1 MSFFKTKKFY
11 IILAVVLLVVFI
23 SYRQYRAQNKAPVY
37 ETVKVQRGNLIQT
50 VEATGKVETA
60 GDLSLRFEVPGTM
73 GQVAVKEGAAV
84 KAGTFLASLRLG
96 ELNAAVAQAQAN
108 LDQRIAGSS
117 QAERNYYQAVVQ
129 EAQADWNK
137 AKSDTANAVA
147 TAEAALKT
155 AENNLKLATG
165 GENSQI
171 VSNAYEDAVALLQ
184 TSLSV
189 LDDGLTQADNILAVD
204 NIFANT
210 DFVSTLSILNISKL
224 PVAKSAYFTAKA
236 DRDSARVAVAPL
248 TASSDHVKVDNA
260 VNLTINAL
268 SSMNQ
273 LLYKVADV
281 LSATLP
287 AGSLTQTAL
296 STKQTAI
303 DTSRGSVNTAYTN
316 LITQRQSLADAK
328 NSYLTYNIAYDKA
341 VKDLAAASSAAD
353 SSLKIK
359 EAGFY
364 QAVANWENK
373 NNPTREV
380 DLAPLRAALSQ
391 AVANRDKAVIRAPI
405 DGVVAKINYKVGE
418 AVSSVDP
425 IIEMISPHF
434 EIKVDIPETD
444 VAKLKINDKVAIT
457 LDAFGED
464 VKFSGQV
471 VSIDP
476 ASTELQDV
484 VYYKIKVTIDPTEA
498 PVKAGMTANVT
509 VNTNQRENVLFI
521 PSRAVRANGAKYA
534 RVLKGGQVSDVPVK
548 LGLKADDGK
557 VEILE
562 GLNEGDEVVV
572 SVK

>member
-11 IILAVVLLVVFI
+11 IILAIILLVAFFG
-23 SYRQYRAQNKAPVY
+23 YRQYSAKNKAPVY
-37 ETVKVQRGNLIQT
+37 ETVQVQRGNLVQT

-73 GQVAVKEGAAV
+73 GQVQVLEGATV
-84 KAGTFLASLRLG
+84 KAGAFLASLRLG

-108 LDQRIAGSS
+108 LNQKIAGSS
-117 QAERNYYQAVVQ
+117 QAERNYYQAVVDQ
-129 EAQADWNK
+129 ARADWDK
-137 AKSDTANAVA
+137 AKSDTVNAVA

-165 GENSQI
+165 GEDSQI
-171 VSNAYEDAVALLQ
+171 VNNVYEDAVALLK

-189 LDDGLTQADNILAVD
+189 LDNGLTQADNILAVD

-224 PVAKSAYFTAKA
+224 PVAKSAYLTAKA

-248 TASSDHVKVDNA
+248 TISSSNASVDSA
-260 VNLTINAL
+260 VDITIKAL
-268 SSMNQ
+268 SAMNQ

-281 LSATLP
+281 LAVTLP

-296 STKQTAI
+296 NTKQTAI
-303 DTSRGSVNTAYTN
+303 DTSRGSVTTAYTN
-316 LITQRQSLADAK
+316 LVNQRQALADAK
-328 NSYLTYNIAYDKA
+328 NSYSTYNIAYDKA
-341 VKDLAAASSAAD
+341 VKDLAAATSAAD
-353 SSLKIK
+353 SSLKMK
-359 EAGFY
+359 EAAYY
-364 QAVANWENK
+364 QAMANWENK

-391 AVANRDKAVIRAPI
+391 AAANRDKAVIRAPM

-418 AVSSVDP
+418 AVGSVDP

-444 VAKLKINDKVAIT
+444 VAKLKVNDKVVIT
-457 LDAFGED
+457 LDAFGDD
-464 VKFSGQV
+464 VKFFGQV
-471 VSIDP
+471 MSIDP

-484 VYYKIKVTIDPTEA
+484 VYYKIKVTIDPTDQ
-498 PVKAGMTANVT
+498 PIKAGMTANVT
-509 VNTNQRENVLFI
+509 VNTSQRENTLFI
-521 PSRAVRANGAKYA
+521 PLRAVRTNNIKYV
-534 RVLKGGQVSDVPVK
+534 RVLKAGQAKEVPVK
-548 LGLKADDGK
+548 LGLKADDGR
-557 VEILE
+557 VEIVE
-562 GLNEGDEVVV
+562 GLNEGDEVIIGT
-572 SVK
+572 K